1 MNKLHIFI
9 CLLCSIFMALACKY
23 DSPEKKEILLPELK
37 YELSMPQNEGDEPHP
52 LLIVLH
58 GRGSNAANSM
68 QWARQ
73 LGRDW
78 LVVTAQAPYPM
89 GEDRHQWYPLEIRG
103 KERFYEYSAALESKQ
118 QVTQLLNSLCSEHP
132 IQKDKIVVIGFSQ
145 GGFMTSILA
154 LENPELFAGIG
165 ILSGGIPKEAKE
177 GRSLDPKWKDLNL
190 FISHG
195 RQDAVLDYNA
205 AQSDATFLAE
215 LDIKVT
221 ARWYDSGHT
230 ISGQNFQDLYG
241 WLESVR
247 QK

>member
-9 CLLCSIFMALACKY
+9 CLLCSFLMALSCKY
-23 DSPEKKEILLPELK
+23 EAPESKENLLPALE
-37 YELSMPQNEGDEPHP
+37 YELSTPQNGTPEAHP

-68 QWARQ
+68 QWASQ
-73 LGRDW
+73 LGNDW
-78 LVVTAQAPYPM
+78 LVVTAQGPYKM
-89 GEDRHQWYPLEIRG
+89 AEDKYQWYPLELRG
-103 KERFYEYSAALESKQ
+103 SERIYEYAAVQESKQ
-118 QVTQLLNSLCSEHP
+118 HVVQLINSLCKKHS
-132 IQKDKIVVIGFSQ
+132 IQKDKIVLMGFSQ
-145 GGFMTSILA
+145 GAFMASVLA
-154 LENPELFAGIG
+154 LEEPELFAAIG
-165 ILSGGIPKEAKE
+165 ILSGGIPVEAKK
-177 GRSLDPKWKDLNL
+177 GKSLDPKWKNLDL

-205 AQSDATFLAE
+205 AQTDANFLAE

-241 WLESVR
+241 WLEGIR
-247 QK
+247 IK